1 MTTDKDTIKADILDR
16 MADGESLRSICRT
29 EGYPKPSTVLLW
41 LATDTVMA
49 EQYARA
55 RDAQADALFDEL
67 EETAQK
73 ALLAETP
80 VQVNALRLLVDTQK
94 WRISKIVPKKYGDK
108 TETEVTHK
116 GGFTVTWD
124 DGKNTSLPPVD
135 EPA

>member
-1 MTTDKDTIKADILDR
+1 MTTDKETIKADILDR

-29 EGYPKPSTVLLW
+29 EGYPKPSTVLTW
-41 LATDTVMA
+41 LATDPIMA

-67 EETAQK
+67 EETAKQ
-73 ALLAETP
+73 ALTAETP

-108 TETEVTHK
+108 LTNEHTGPD
-116 GGFTVTWD
+116 GGPMVVSWLD
-124 DGKNTSLPPVD
+124 KPES
-135 EPA
+135 